1 MWIDDDGGVRYFFFK
16 KCIWYK
22 KCFVKGML
30 LFSVVKVCNYLFI
43 YVFVNYFFDVGM
55 VFIFLFVCVVI
66 LNDWGMCKVNY
77 LLYIVGVIYVFMV
90 FNFLLVKS
98 INIFNI
104 LEYIFLIVVFVYF
117 MWRLFSN

>member
-1 MWIDDDGGVRYFFFK
+1 
-16 KCIWYK
+16 
-22 KCFVKGML
+22 ML
-30 LFSVVKVCNYLFI
+30 LFSVVKVCNYLFVN
-43 YVFVNYFFDVGM
+43 VFVNYFFDVGM

-66 LNDWGMCKVNY
+66 LNDWRMCIVNY
-77 LLYIVGVIYVFMV
+77 LLYIVGVMYVFMV

>member
-1 MWIDDDGGVRYFFFK
+1 
-16 KCIWYK
+16 
-22 KCFVKGML
+22 ML

-43 YVFVNYFFDVGM
+43 YLFVNYFFDVGM

-66 LNDWGMCKVNY
+66 LNDWGMCIVNY